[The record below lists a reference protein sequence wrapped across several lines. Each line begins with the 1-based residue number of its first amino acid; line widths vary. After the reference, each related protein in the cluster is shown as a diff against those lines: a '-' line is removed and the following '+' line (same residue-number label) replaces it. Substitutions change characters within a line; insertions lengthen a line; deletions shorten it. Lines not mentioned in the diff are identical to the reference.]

1 MRLFTSEQSALALR
15 LATMYRDDLSNIAID
30 VTPGAGEAY
39 HRRWT
44 REQAIRRILEV
55 LTEVP
60 NGTPED
66 ADRRSYVLEKLA
78 VRTVDNAASVQA

>member
-1 MRLFTSEQSALALR
+1 MQPFTPEQSALALR
-15 LATMYRDDLSNIAID
+15 LATMYRDDLSNLAID
-30 VTPGAGEAY
+30 VTPGAGDTY

-55 LTEVP
+55 LTDVP

-66 ADRRSYVLEKLA
+66 ADRRSYVLEKLS
-78 VRTVDNAASVQA
+78 VQTVGNAASVQA